1 MVTRLWRGLW
11 CVCFSGLLLWVGGF
25 GLAAEADT
33 PTAVVYRLI
42 AAISR
47 VGTAEQGNLVSREPA
62 DATTADVA
70 HVMLD
75 VPAMSQQTLG
85 KHWEGCSPAERQEF
99 IALFTQ
105 LLSQL
110 VFPKSAAFFHSLKMT
125 ATTERITGQQAVV
138 KTTLHH
144 PKEGHIAIDYLLVR
158 PGDTWRIHDVVLD
171 GVSLATNLRSQF
183 NQIITQHSY
192 PELLRRMREKLA
204 HATLQAAR

>member
-1 MVTRLWRGLW
+1 
-11 CVCFSGLLLWVGGF
+11 LLWGGGV

-47 VGTAEQGNLVSREPA
+47 VGTAAQGNLASSEPA
-62 DATTADVA
+62 DATTANA
-70 HVMLD
+70 ARIMLD
-75 VPAMSQQTLG
+75 VPAMSQQMLG
-85 KHWEGCSPAERQEF
+85 KHWEGRSPAEQQEF

-105 LLSQL
+105 VLSQI
-110 VFPKSAAFFHSLKMT
+110 VFPKSAAFFHALKMT
-125 ATTERITGQQAVV
+125 TTTERMTGQQAVV
-138 KTTLHH
+138 HTTFRH

-158 PGDTWRIHDVVLD
+158 PADTWRIHDVVLD

>member
-1 MVTRLWRGLW
+1 
-11 CVCFSGLLLWVGGF
+11 
-25 GLAAEADT
+25 LAAEVDT
-33 PTAVVYRLI
+33 PTAVVDRLI

-47 VGTAEQGNLVSREPA
+47 VGTAEPGNVVRSEPPG
-62 DATTADVA
+62 DATAATAA
-70 HVMLD
+70 HAMLD
-75 VPAMSQQTLG
+75 VPGMSQRTLG
-85 KHWEGCSPAERQEF
+85 KHWEGRSIAEQQEF

-105 LLSQL
+105 LLSQI

-125 ATTERITGQQAVV
+125 ATTERITGQEAVV
-138 KTTLHH
+138 QTMLRH

-171 GVSLATNLRSQF
+171 GVSLATNLRAQF